1 MDITTDHM
9 DIRGII
15 REYLEQPY
23 AHKFDNLEERDQFLE
38 RHSLPKLTQKEIDN
52 LNRPLSV
59 RENESVINNLKQK
72 ALVLS
77 LLQGRDY
84 INSLQSQRMEAERIL
99 SSPSVRSTL
108 P

>member
-15 REYLEQPY
+15 REYFEQPY

-52 LNRPLSV
+52 LNRPLSI
-59 RENESVINNLKQK
+59 RENESIINNLKQK

-77 LLQGRDY
+77 SLQGRNY
-84 INSLQSQRMEAERIL
+84 INSPQSL
-99 SSPSVRSTL
+99 SEDGSRKNTF
-108 P
+108 

>member
-15 REYLEQPY
+15 REYFEQPY

-52 LNRPLSV
+52 LNKSV
-59 RENESVINNLKQK
+59 SMKETESTDNNLPEQK
-72 ALVLS
+72 ASDQMGSLV
-77 LLQGRDY
+77 
-84 INSLQSQRMEAERIL
+84 NSTKHLKRK
-99 SSPSVRSTL
+99 
-108 P
+108 